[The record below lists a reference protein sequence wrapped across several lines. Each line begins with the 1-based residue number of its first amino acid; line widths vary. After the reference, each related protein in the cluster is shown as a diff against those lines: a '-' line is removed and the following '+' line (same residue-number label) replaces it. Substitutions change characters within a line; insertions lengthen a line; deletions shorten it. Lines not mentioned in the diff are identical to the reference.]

1 MNVTIQLQGAN
12 HNVEI
17 TDKVNIVCLLKK
29 KNKKLKKWIEK
40 GLEKVELAETYQ

>member
-29 KNKKLKKWIEK
+29 KIKSSKWIEK